1 MAIEGAGLHDSD
13 FISNIG
19 KKKRISLIIETR
31 AYARAGL
38 LGNPSDGFFGKTISI
53 SVRNFGTSI
62 SLYESPELHIEL
74 QPQDSSTFKSIYH
87 LRDSVSMLGYNGGI
101 PLIKAGIKKFTDYC
115 EQNSIRLPNRNF
127 TVRYRSSIPRQV
139 GMSGSSA
146 IVVALFRALL
156 QFYKVDIPLEKL
168 PQLVLASETEEL
180 GITAGLQDRVIQC
193 YEGCVYMDFDK
204 QLIESQGYGHYERL
218 NPTLLPKLYVAYN
231 THLSK
236 VSGKVHSDVRARFDR
251 GEAQVIDVLGKIA
264 QCAEDGRKALAENR
278 PDDLHELANM
288 NFDLRCQ
295 IYNVSESNKE
305 LVRAARACGASAKF
319 AGSGGTIIGTYRD
332 DDMLNRLF
340 VELKKYN
347 ARVVKPF
354 MV

>member
-1 MAIEGAGLHDSD
+1 MIT
-13 FISNIG
+13 
-19 KKKRISLIIETR
+19 ETR

-62 SLYESPELHIEL
+62 SLYESPDLHIEP
-74 QPQDSSTFKSIYH
+74 QPQDSSTFKGIYH

-101 PLIKAGIKKFTDYC
+101 PLIKAGIKKFADYC

-146 IVVALFRALL
+146 IVVALFRALT
-156 QFYKVDIPLEKL
+156 QFYKVEIPLEIL
-168 PQLVLASETEEL
+168 PQLVMTSETEEL

-193 YEGCVYMDFDK
+193 YEGCVYMDFRQD
-204 QLIESQGYGHYERL
+204 LLATQGYGLYERL
-218 NPTLLPKLYVAYN
+218 PAELLPKLFVAYN
-231 THLSK
+231 TQLSK

-251 GEAQVIDVLGKIA
+251 GETEVIKVLGQIA
-264 QCAEDGRKALAENR
+264 SRAEEGRKALLEGR
-278 PDDLHELANM
+278 PDDLHELMNQ

-295 IYNVSESNKE
+295 IYTVSDSNKQ
-305 LVRAARACGASAKF
+305 LVNAARACGASAKF

-347 ARVVKPF
+347 ARVIKPF
-354 MV
+354 VV

>member
-1 MAIEGAGLHDSD
+1 M
-13 FISNIG
+13 
-19 KKKRISLIIETR
+19 IIETR

-62 SLYESPELHIEL
+62 SLYESPDLHIEP
-74 QPQDSSTFKSIYH
+74 QPQDSSTFKSMYH

-101 PLIKAGIKKFTDYC
+101 PLIKAGIKKFADYC
-115 EQNSIRLPNRNF
+115 EKNQIRLPNRNF

-146 IVVALFRALL
+146 IVVALFRALM
-156 QFYKVDIPLEKL
+156 QFYKVEIPLEIL
-168 PQLVLASETEEL
+168 PQLVMTSETEEL
-180 GITAGLQDRVIQC
+180 GIAAGLQDRVIQC
-193 YEGCVYMDFDK
+193 YEGCVYMDFDEN
-204 QLIESQGYGHYERL
+204 LIKSQGHGLYERL
-218 NPTLLPKLYVAYN
+218 APELLPNLYVAYN
-231 THLSK
+231 TQLSK

-251 GEAQVIDVLGKIA
+251 GEAEVIDVLGQIA
-264 QCAEDGRKALAENR
+264 SRAEEGRKALLEGR
-278 PDDLHELANM
+278 PEDLHELMNQ

-295 IYNVSESNKE
+295 IYNVSDSNKQ
-305 LVRAARACGASAKF
+305 LINAARACGASAKF

-354 MV
+354 VV

>member
-1 MAIEGAGLHDSD
+1 M
-13 FISNIG
+13 
-19 KKKRISLIIETR
+19 IIETR

-38 LGNPSDGFFGKTISI
+38 LGNPSDGFFGKTISV

-62 SLYESPELHIEL
+62 SLYESPELHIEP

-101 PLIKAGIKKFTDYC
+101 PLIKAGIKKFAEYC
-115 EQNSIRLPNRNF
+115 EQNGIRLPNRNF

-146 IVVALFRALL
+146 IVVALFRALI
-156 QFYKVDIPLEKL
+156 QFYKVEIPLEHL
-168 PQLVLASETEEL
+168 PQLVLNSETEEL
-180 GITAGLQDRVIQC
+180 GIAAGLQDRVIQC

-204 QLIESQGYGHYERL
+204 KVIEKQGYGIYERL
-218 NPTLLPKLYVAYN
+218 NPNLLPKLYVAYN

-251 GEAQVIDVLGKIA
+251 GEAEVKDVLNQIA
-264 QCAEDGRKALAENR
+264 ERAAEGRTALLEGR
-278 PDDLHELANM
+278 PDDLHDLINQ

-295 IYNVSESNKE
+295 IYNVSESNKQ
-305 LVRAARACGASAKF
+305 LIAAARSCGASAKF
-319 AGSGGTIIGTYRD
+319 AGSGGTIIGTYHD

-340 VELKKYN
+340 VELKKHN

-354 MV
+354 VV

>member
-1 MAIEGAGLHDSD
+1 
-13 FISNIG
+13 
-19 KKKRISLIIETR
+19 LIIETR

-62 SLYESPELHIEL
+62 SLYESPELHIEP

-156 QFYKVDIPLEKL
+156 QFYKVEIPLEKL

-180 GITAGLQDRVIQC
+180 GIAAGLQDRVIQC

-204 QLIESQGYGHYERL
+204 QLIESQGYGRYERL
-218 NPTLLPKLYVAYN
+218 DPTLLPKLYVAYN

-264 QCAEDGRKALAENR
+264 QCAEEGRKALAENR
-278 PDDLHELANM
+278 PDDLHELANL

-305 LVRAARACGASAKF
+305 LVKAARACGASAKF